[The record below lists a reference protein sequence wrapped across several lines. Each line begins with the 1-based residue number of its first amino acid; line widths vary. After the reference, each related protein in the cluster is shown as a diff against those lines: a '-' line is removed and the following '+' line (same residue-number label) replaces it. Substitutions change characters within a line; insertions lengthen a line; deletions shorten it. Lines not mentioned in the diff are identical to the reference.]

1 MPLFNDGCYQCA
13 PAKTLIAKVLAGRCT
28 MHYTRVAVGS
38 GSIPEGSTPATMTE
52 PAGYV
57 MDAKLSGVTNPV
69 DGECQVTA
77 QIISD
82 DVSKDFSVTGVLLF
96 AEDPDLGEVPYTYLV
111 LESAPEPIKSS
122 ASTVGKFAIFVL
134 VAAVGAV
141 DNVTADIDL
150 DTLVTADKVA
160 EMIATHNKDAE
171 AHPPIHSKIDG
182 LDARVTLLEL
192 MYGTE
197 VSGNPFIITFKELD
211 GLQVTG
217 VHNSTLG
224 RIEF

>member
-1 MPLFNDGCYQCA
+1 MGVPLRYNYD
-13 PAKTLIAKVLAGRCT
+13 K
-28 MHYTRVAVGS
+28 
-38 GSIPEGSTPATMTE
+38 PEKPRRIKGFEVFSLVFSSFSKPKNHTE
-52 PAGYV
+52 ISRI
-57 MDAKLSGVTNPV
+57 SGVTNPV

-141 DNVTADIDL
+141 DNVILIFPARKSKYVSQRTVYIALHGKSAQGKQDIC
-150 DTLVTADKVA
+150 
-160 EMIATHNKDAE
+160 
-171 AHPPIHSKIDG
+171 
-182 LDARVTLLEL
+182 
-192 MYGTE
+192 
-197 VSGNPFIITFKELD
+197 
-211 GLQVTG
+211 
-217 VHNSTLG
+217 
-224 RIEF
+224 